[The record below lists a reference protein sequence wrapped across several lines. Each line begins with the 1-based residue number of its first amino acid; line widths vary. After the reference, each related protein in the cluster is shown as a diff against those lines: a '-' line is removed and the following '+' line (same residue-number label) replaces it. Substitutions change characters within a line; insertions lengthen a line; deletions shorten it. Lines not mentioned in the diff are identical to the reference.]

1 MHIALSKSLVYLNG
15 QLLPAAEAK
24 LEIFDLAIV
33 QGATVSEMTRT
44 FGQKLFRLEDHLQRL
59 TNSLRLAGIGS
70 ELSLDDLARISR
82 ELVEHNAAIAGKA
95 TELALVHF
103 ISAGEH
109 AMYAERPVR
118 SGPTVCAHTFP
129 LRFETWAKKFREG
142 AHVVT
147 PTVRQVP
154 PECVDPR
161 IKCRSR
167 MHYYRADREA
177 RAADPD
183 AVALL
188 LDLAGYVTETNGAN
202 FLIAERGRL
211 VTPPSP
217 KTLAGVS
224 RAVVRELAA
233 GLGIDFS
240 ERDLTVDDVEK
251 ADEALLSGTPY
262 CLLPVTRI
270 NGKAIGYGR
279 PSEVFHRLIAAWSD
293 EVGTDIAR
301 QLGAT

>member
-1 MHIALSKSLVYLNG
+1 MPKALVYLNG
-15 QLLPAAEAK
+15 QLLLAAEAK

-103 ISAGEH
+103 VSAGEH
-109 AMYAERPVR
+109 ALYAGRPVR

-167 MHYYRADREA
+167 MHYYLADREA
-177 RAADPD
+177 RAADRD

-188 LDLAGYVTETNGAN
+188 LDLAGHVTETNGAN
-202 FLIAERGRL
+202 FLIVERGRL

-224 RAVVRELAA
+224 RAVVKELAA

-240 ERDLTVDDVEK
+240 ERDLTVGDVEK

-279 PSEVFHRLIAAWSD
+279 PGEVFHRLIAVWSD

>member
-1 MHIALSKSLVYLNG
+1 MPKALVYLNG
-15 QLLPAAEAK
+15 QLLLAAEAK

-103 ISAGEH
+103 VSAGEH
-109 AMYAERPVR
+109 ALYAGRPVR

-167 MHYYRADREA
+167 MHYYLADREA
-177 RAADPD
+177 RAADRD

-188 LDLAGYVTETNGAN
+188 LDLAGHVTETNGAN
-202 FLIAERGRL
+202 FLIVERGRL

-224 RAVVRELAA
+224 RAVVKELAA

-240 ERDLTVDDVEK
+240 ERDLTVGDVEK

-279 PSEVFHRLIAAWSD
+279 PGEVFHRLIADWSD